1 MLIDYKNQKLISTEE
16 INNQQVE
23 FNVRQ
28 AKLQL
33 QADILSTEQ
42 LISDG
47 EVKLKLAKQTYPFN
61 SERIIDAQLKL
72 EACQEGLKRLKE
84 LETELFS

>member
-1 MLIDYKNQKLISTEE
+1 MLIDYKNKKLISTDE

-33 QADILSTEQ
+33 QADILKTEQ
-42 LISDG
+42 LISEG
-47 EVKLKLAKQTYPFN
+47 EAKLKLAKQTYPFN
-61 SERIIDAQLKL
+61 SERIIDSQLEL
-72 EACQEGLKRLKE
+72 EAYQEGLQRLKE
-84 LETELFS
+84 LETELFG

>member
-1 MLIDYKNQKLISTEE
+1 MLIDYKNKKLISADE

-42 LISDG
+42 LISEG
-47 EVKLKLAKQTYPFN
+47 EAKLKLAKQTYPFN
-61 SERIIDAQLKL
+61 SGHIIDCQLKL
-72 EACQEGLKRLKE
+72 DAYQEGLKRLKE
-84 LETELFS
+84 LETELFN

>member
-1 MLIDYKNQKLISTEE
+1 MLIDYKNKKLISPDE
-16 INNQQVE
+16 INTQQVE

-33 QADILSTEQ
+33 QADILQTEQ
-42 LISDG
+42 LISEG
-47 EVKLKLAKQTYPFN
+47 EAKLKLAKQTYPFN
-61 SERIIDAQLKL
+61 SERIIDSQLEL

-84 LETELFS
+84 LETELFG

>member
-16 INNQQVE
+16 INNQQVK
-23 FNVRQ
+23 FNVRR

-33 QADILSTEQ
+33 QADILKTEQ
-42 LISDG
+42 LISEG
-47 EVKLKLAKQTYPFN
+47 EVKLKLAKQTYPFD
-61 SERIIDAQLKL
+61 SERIIECQLNL
-72 EACQEGLKRLKE
+72 EAYQEGLKRLKE

>member
-16 INNQQVE
+16 LNNQQVK

-33 QADILSTEQ
+33 QADILKTEQ

-47 EVKLKLAKQTYPFN
+47 EAKLKLAKQTYPFN
-61 SERIIDAQLKL
+61 SEYIIDSQLEL
-72 EACQEGLKRLKE
+72 EAYQEGLKRLKE
-84 LETELFS
+84 LETELFG

>member
-16 INNQQVE
+16 INNQQVK

-33 QADILSTEQ
+33 QADILKTEQ
-42 LISDG
+42 LISEG
-47 EVKLKLAKQTYPFN
+47 EAKLKLAKQTYPFDSASIVN
-61 SERIIDAQLKL
+61 SQLEL

-84 LETELFS
+84 LETELFG

>member
-1 MLIDYKNQKLISTEE
+1 MLIDYKNKKLISTDE

-33 QADILSTEQ
+33 QADILKTEQ
-42 LISDG
+42 LIS
-47 EVKLKLAKQTYPFN
+47 EVEAKLKLAKQTYPFN
-61 SERIIDAQLKL
+61 SERIIDGQLEL
-72 EACQEGLKRLKE
+72 EACQEGLKRLKK
-84 LETELFS
+84 LETELFG

>member
-16 INNQQVE
+16 INTQQVE

-33 QADILSTEQ
+33 QADILKTEQ
-42 LISDG
+42 LISEG
-47 EVKLKLAKQTYPFN
+47 EAKLKLAKQTYPFD
-61 SERIIDAQLKL
+61 SEHIIDSQLEL
-72 EACQEGLKRLKE
+72 EAYQEGLKRLKG
-84 LETELFS
+84 LEKELFN